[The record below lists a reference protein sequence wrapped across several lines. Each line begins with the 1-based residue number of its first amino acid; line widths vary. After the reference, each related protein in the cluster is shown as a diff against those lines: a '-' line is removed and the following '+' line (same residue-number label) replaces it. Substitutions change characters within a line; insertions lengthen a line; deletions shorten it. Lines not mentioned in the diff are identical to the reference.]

1 MSENKN
7 SKARIAANNRYNQ
20 KAYDRIN
27 IAVRKGKG
35 NLIRSAAQARGVSV
49 NSFIVGAI
57 DKELERLEAAGVI
70 SIFSKEDT
78 NSY

>member
-27 IAVRKGKG
+27 IAIRKEKG
-35 NLIRSAAQARGVSV
+35 ALIRSVAQAQGMSV
-49 NSFIVGAI
+49 NAFIVGLI
-57 DKELERLEAAGVI
+57 DKELERLEVSGVI

-78 NSY
+78 NTF